1 MSHHQSDDSA
11 VAIGCFI
18 LTILLVIMFYIATPA
33 KSQEAPPS
41 GMPCG
46 PSDKMQTELQNK
58 YGEVIVGGGFVG
70 SNIIVITTNPK
81 SGSFTIMSMMPNGQA
96 CLLIGGQGFA
106 IADPAAIKGDA
117 M

>member
-1 MSHHQSDDSA
+1 MRDEPESTVGLA
-11 VAIGCFI
+11 CFF
-18 LTILLVIMFYIATPA
+18 LTIFLVLIFWIATPA

-70 SNIIVITTNPK
+70 QNIIVITTNPK
-81 SGSFTIMSMMPNGQA
+81 SGSFTVMSMMPNGQA